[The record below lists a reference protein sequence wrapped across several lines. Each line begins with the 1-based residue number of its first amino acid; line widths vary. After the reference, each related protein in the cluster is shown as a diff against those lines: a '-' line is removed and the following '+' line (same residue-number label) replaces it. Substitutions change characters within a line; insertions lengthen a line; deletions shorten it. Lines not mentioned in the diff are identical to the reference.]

1 MKFLGHTKSIV
12 WLFFLMVGWCLATP
26 TVSAQDWEIV
36 RRTDWET
43 NFMDVDFFNTQNGWA
58 VGWSGVIAHTTD
70 GGTTWL
76 PQTSGTRYHLEAVHF
91 INATMGWAVGWNG
104 TILRTTNGG
113 DTWNPQLSGSGEDLY
128 DVHFVDANNGWVGG
142 DRSTL
147 LRTTD
152 GGKTWTL
159 SPVVAPF
166 PFVILG
172 VHFVDPLKGWAVG
185 FNRRLRL
192 NLPPNGQILT
202 TTDGGVNWEEV
213 DPETFPSNTE
223 FIDVHFVSS
232 SEGWISGFDGIL
244 LHTSDGGANWGAEN
258 SGTNENLDNIFFQSR
273 ANGWLVGSSGTILHT
288 NNGGT
293 TWSTQDARTSNSL
306 GGVNFVSAN
315 EGWAVGEAGIIIHTV
330 NGGTS
335 WTSQSDGESYRLQ
348 DSYFVTADEGWA
360 VGTAGTILYTTDSGA
375 TWERQQTDTR
385 QRISGIDF
393 VSATEGWTVGTNGL
407 ILRTMD
413 GGNTWIL
420 QISGT
425 GRYLTDVDFVNNKQ
439 GWVVGSDRAF
449 NAEIGYF
456 SLPIVLRTTNGGS
469 TWIPLSIDA
478 NATIGES
485 LVAISFVNTMR
496 GWVVGSG
503 GTIMRT
509 DNGGAAWTAQNSG
522 VTAELVDVF
531 FLNPDKGWIVGESG
545 TILHTTNGGDTW
557 TPQQSNVVGYLDS
570 IYFKTPNEGW
580 AVGEMGVI
588 VHTIDGGATW
598 TFETSDVE
606 NDLVNVSFIDD
617 KGYIVGD
624 WGIVLAMEQEPI
636 LLSLPTDF
644 RAKPN
649 ETITLP
655 ITVNDTTGIGNGNI
669 TIAYNTNNVELL
681 QAADATITL
690 LTEDFNVVKD
700 TTTPGELTITF
711 SSATPL
717 SAGSGALFNIVF
729 HVNSNVAVGS
739 SAPLTFK
746 SVSIQNIP
754 DPQTQDGM
762 VTIIGTPGD
771 LNNDDILDVRDAILA
786 LRQIKNLSTP
796 NPVYEQSVS
805 DVNGDGQ
812 LNEADVDHLLR
823 QDVGLQ

>member
-1 MKFLGHTKSIV
+1 MKRQLAMWRVKQFSVSERNTSGGLPNSSKAKEKPGESRDAFSTKDLTLYHQKWMKSLAVILPFILICCIPVIV
-12 WLFFLMVGWCLATP
+12 HAHEKSHAARERLLSFDGELSLSNPPRIGERATLTLEISSKISNPRPIEVVFRLPDGLTAHSQSTFANQLLPLNTAQNYLVEIQVGQVGVYTIQASTYWTENGSTKAQHFYTYLA
-26 TVSAQDWEIV
+26 V
-36 RRTDWET
+36 
-43 NFMDVDFFNTQNGWA
+43 NQNGSQVSKA
-58 VGWSGVIAHTTD
+58 SIPPTYSQRLEPLRGKRLNRTLVDTQKVLVQGQIRYFDDNKRIELPIRHVGVRLLEQNTVQPDEEIGKTETD
-70 GGTTWL
+70 ADG
-76 PQTSGTRYHLEAVHF
+76 RYHFPE
-91 INATMGWAVGWNG
+91 IDNTDPEDE
-104 TILRTTNGG
+104 TKR
-113 DTWNPQLSGSGEDLY
+113 DLY
-128 DVHFVDANNGWVGG
+128 VIITFEN
-142 DRSTL
+142 STL
-147 LRTTD
+147 
-152 GGKTWTL
+152 K
-159 SPVVAPF
+159 
-166 PFVILG
+166 
-172 VHFVDPLKGWAVG
+172 
-185 FNRRLRL
+185 
-192 NLPPNGQILT
+192 LT
-202 TTDGGVNWEEV
+202 
-213 DPETFPSNTE
+213 
-223 FIDVHFVSS
+223 
-232 SEGWISGFDGIL
+232 SE
-244 LHTSDGGANWGAEN
+244 
-258 SGTNENLDNIFFQSR
+258 
-273 ANGWLVGSSGTILHT
+273 
-288 NNGGT
+288 
-293 TWSTQDARTSNSL
+293 
-306 GGVNFVSAN
+306 
-315 EGWAVGEAGIIIHTV
+315 
-330 NGGTS
+330 
-335 WTSQSDGESYRLQ
+335 
-348 DSYFVTADEGWA
+348 
-360 VGTAGTILYTTDSGA
+360 
-375 TWERQQTDTR
+375 
-385 QRISGIDF
+385 
-393 VSATEGWTVGTNGL
+393 
-407 ILRTMD
+407 
-413 GGNTWIL
+413 
-420 QISGT
+420 
-425 GRYLTDVDFVNNKQ
+425 
-439 GWVVGSDRAF
+439 
-449 NAEIGYF
+449 
-456 SLPIVLRTTNGGS
+456 S

-478 NATIGES
+478 NDTNGES
-485 LVAISFVNTMR
+485 LLAISFVNTMR

-509 DNGGAAWTAQNSG
+509 DNGGASWTAQNSG
-522 VTAELVDVF
+522 VTVTLVDVF
-531 FLNPDKGWIVGESG
+531 FLNTDKGWIVGESG
-545 TILHTTNGGDTW
+545 TVLHTTNGGDTW
-557 TPQQSNVVGYLDS
+557 IPQQSNVVEYLNS

-580 AVGEMGVI
+580 AVGNMGVI

-606 NDLVNVSFIDD
+606 NDLINVSIIDD

-681 QAADATITL
+681 QATDATITL
-690 LTEDFNVVKD
+690 LTKDFNVVKD

-739 SAPLTFK
+739 STTLTFK

>member
-1 MKFLGHTKSIV
+1 
-12 WLFFLMVGWCLATP
+12 
-26 TVSAQDWEIV
+26 
-36 RRTDWET
+36 
-43 NFMDVDFFNTQNGWA
+43 
-58 VGWSGVIAHTTD
+58 
-70 GGTTWL
+70 
-76 PQTSGTRYHLEAVHF
+76 
-91 INATMGWAVGWNG
+91 
-104 TILRTTNGG
+104 
-113 DTWNPQLSGSGEDLY
+113 
-128 DVHFVDANNGWVGG
+128 
-142 DRSTL
+142 
-147 LRTTD
+147 
-152 GGKTWTL
+152 
-159 SPVVAPF
+159 
-166 PFVILG
+166 
-172 VHFVDPLKGWAVG
+172 
-185 FNRRLRL
+185 
-192 NLPPNGQILT
+192 
-202 TTDGGVNWEEV
+202 
-213 DPETFPSNTE
+213 
-223 FIDVHFVSS
+223 
-232 SEGWISGFDGIL
+232 
-244 LHTSDGGANWGAEN
+244 
-258 SGTNENLDNIFFQSR
+258 
-273 ANGWLVGSSGTILHT
+273 
-288 NNGGT
+288 
-293 TWSTQDARTSNSL
+293 
-306 GGVNFVSAN
+306 
-315 EGWAVGEAGIIIHTV
+315 
-330 NGGTS
+330 
-335 WTSQSDGESYRLQ
+335 
-348 DSYFVTADEGWA
+348 
-360 VGTAGTILYTTDSGA
+360 
-375 TWERQQTDTR
+375 
-385 QRISGIDF
+385 
-393 VSATEGWTVGTNGL
+393 
-407 ILRTMD
+407 MD

-425 GRYLTDVDFVNNKQ
+425 GRDLTDVDFVNNKQ
-439 GWVVGSDRAF
+439 GWVVGSDLAF
-449 NAEIGYF
+449 DAEIGFF

-478 NATIGES
+478 NGES

-522 VTAELVDVF
+522 VTVTLVDVF
-531 FLNPDKGWIVGESG
+531 FLNTDKGWIVGESG
-545 TILHTTNGGDTW
+545 TVLHTTNGGDTW
-557 TPQQSNVVGYLDS
+557 TPQQSNVVEYLNS

-580 AVGEMGVI
+580 AVGDMGVI

-606 NDLVNVSFIDD
+606 NDLINVSIIDD

-624 WGIVLAMEQEPI
+624 WGIVLAMEQGPI

-739 SAPLTFK
+739 STPLTFK

-754 DPQTQDGM
+754 DLQTQDGM